1 MSRYKECLIALLLL
15 HAKAANIILLGDS
28 YAELADD
35 SLLDVCRRVDAFA
48 NRGVSGSTAAEWAD
62 GACEWA
68 WGADRRRT
76 LGGRRLDA
84 CSAEDAFAD
93 GVAYSRAWVSIG
105 GNDALQSGC
114 APPDVTTLA
123 RALTE
128 IKDAAPPGLRV
139 LATGYGSVAATT
151 EEGCGPPD
159 VAAINAAIR
168 EATVGLDFVDFVD
181 VLGAFGGSATAFS
194 SWNFYDDAIHLN
206 DRGYERLFTLPAV
219 QAFFEC
225 DGAVTAEPTTA
236 TPTDAPPTTTP
247 ADTPTTG
254 SPMDAPTTATP
265 TDAPSRTV
273 LPPTAEPSV
282 RKILCL
288 HGGGGSA
295 AGFRKQPGMR
305 DLMASL
311 DDDEYE
317 FVFASSPY
325 RSGPYGGL
333 WMRFPPDG
341 KPTPDG
347 KGEPTTDPNWAEA
360 AIASLDQV
368 VADDGPFYAI
378 LGYSQGAAFIPVY
391 LANTE
396 STFDK
401 AMLYCGHAG
410 PASTRSASVVTA
422 MRP

>member
-1 MSRYKECLIALLLL
+1 MSADASTRSRTEASPARRPRSGRTARASGRGVPTGGAPWAGGAWTLAPRRTRSQTAWRAARHFLGGALL
-15 HAKAANIILLGDS
+15 
-28 YAELADD
+28 
-35 SLLDVCRRVDAFA
+35 DAHLRA
-48 NRGVSGSTAAEWAD
+48 Q
-62 GACEWA
+62 
-68 WGADRRRT
+68 
-76 LGGRRLDA
+76 
-84 CSAEDAFAD
+84 
-93 GVAYSRAWVSIG
+93 VAYSRAWVSIG

-273 LPPTAEPSV
+273 LPPTAEPTV

-311 DDDEYE
+311 DDAEYE

-378 LGYSQGAAFIPVY
+378 LGRA
-391 LANTE
+391 
-396 STFDK
+396 
-401 AMLYCGHAG
+401 
-410 PASTRSASVVTA
+410 PARSAGRFVAAPT
-422 MRP
+422 